1 MSHLTEDDK
10 KKISNMIAHH
20 FKFVEIAREI
30 GWDPNTIAKEIKK
43 NR

>member
-10 KKISNMIAHH
+10 KKISNMIARH

-30 GWDPNTIAKEIKK
+30 EWDPTTIAKEIIKD
-43 NR
+43 R